1 MTSATGI
8 PLRSARLGRSILNS
22 QMLIS
27 VVLLAFAAV
36 VFGVSP
42 DSLQD
47 PVFFGSLLLV
57 FVLTGVAIMVPWS
70 AATKRW
76 AIALPILD
84 IVAIVGMREAEPLLG
99 AGLFMVFPIIWMARN
114 YAIAGAFAGVTI
126 ATTLL
131 IVARVY
137 RGGELTPLDFPGLVL
152 LPITFLF
159 IATTTYATSRR
170 SRSQRILLQ
179 QQSALV
185 DSALSRARKQE
196 RILDAVLNA
205 VEFGVVAFDRTGAP
219 MLENTAYRK
228 ALVEVGLTSTTV
240 VNPTIYQSDRLTPYS
255 ETDMPYSRAIAGEEY
270 ENVLYWVG
278 SPGDMR
284 SAYSATS
291 RSMLTPGGEIDGG
304 VVVIRNVTTEL
315 EAVRARDEL
324 AASVTHELRTPLTS
338 ILGYVE
344 LAADAPE
351 LEERTRAMLEVA
363 VRNSERMLALVTDL
377 LRTAGDGDNVLSIS
391 PVRCDVGRIAQQ
403 AIEAAEVSA
412 TKQGITIIS
421 DIDRPATTSADPL
434 RVRQV
439 LDNLLTN
446 AVKYN
451 RAGGSIAVTTLIG
464 ADAITVS
471 ITDTGEGV
479 SPAELEQLF
488 DRYFRTEAVR
498 SSATVGSGLG
508 LAISR
513 EIATRHGG
521 SLTAS
526 SQVGIGSTFSLVLP
540 IVPGA

>member
-1 MTSATGI
+1 MTSATTI

-27 VVLLAFAAV
+27 VVLLAFAVV

-47 PVFFGSLLLV
+47 PMFFGALLLV

-70 AATKRW
+70 PATKPW

-84 IVAIVGMREAEPLLG
+84 IFAIVGMREAEPLLG
-99 AGLFMVFPIIWMARN
+99 AGLFLVFPVIWMSRN
-114 YAIAGAFAGVTI
+114 YAIVGALTGVSI

-131 IVARVY
+131 ILARVF
-137 RGGELTPLDFPGLVL
+137 RGGELSALDFPGMVL
-152 LPITFLF
+152 LPITLIFL
-159 IATTTYATSRR
+159 ATTTHATSRR

-185 DSALSRARKQE
+185 ESALSRARKQE
-196 RILDAVLNA
+196 RVLDAVLNA
-205 VEFGVVAFDRTGAP
+205 VEFGVVAFDSKGAP
-219 MLENTAYRK
+219 TLENVAYRK
-228 ALVEVGLTSTTV
+228 ALAEVGLTSTTV
-240 VNPTIYQSDRLTPYS
+240 INPMIYQTDRITPFD
-255 ETDMPYSRAIAGEEY
+255 ETDMPYLRAIAGEEY
-270 ENVLYWVG
+270 ENLVYWVG
-278 SPGDMR
+278 VPGDMR

-291 RSMLTPGGEIDGG
+291 RNTRGQGGQVDGG
-304 VVVIRNVTTEL
+304 VVVIRNVTAEL

-338 ILGYVE
+338 ILGFVE

-363 VRNSERMLALVTDL
+363 ARNSERMLALVTDL
-377 LRTAGDGDNVLSIS
+377 LSTASDGETTVSITRVS
-391 PVRCDVGRIAQQ
+391 CDVGRIAQES
-403 AIEAAEVSA
+403 IEAAQIVA
-412 TKQGITIIS
+412 AQRRITVIS
-421 DIDRPATTSADPL
+421 DIDRPAATWADPL

-451 RAGGSIAVTTLIG
+451 REGGSIAVTTLL
-464 ADAITVS
+464 DANSITVS
-471 ITDTGEGV
+471 VTDTGEGV
-479 SPAELEQLF
+479 SESELEMLF
-488 DRYFRTEAVR
+488 DRYFRTDASR
-498 SSATVGSGLG
+498 NSSAVGSGLG
-508 LAISR
+508 LGISR
-513 EIATRHGG
+513 DIAARHGG
-521 SLTAS
+521 SLTGV

-540 IVPGA
+540 ITTGD